1 MSLLPTVV
9 NVLSVAV
16 IYLLFAL
23 AVVLA
28 YRISRILLFCV
39 GEIGM
44 VSAYVFHTTWVGM
57 GNDYWAFW
65 LAVQA
70 VLLVDALIGWL
81 LFLILEQELRNDP
94 FIGTVL
100 TVAISILLVGV
111 MAVVWG
117 SAVEQLPLPN
127 QTVLFAGQ
135 SFSLIGLGT
144 ILVGSVLAVIVLGFF
159 YKTNIGIE
167 LQALANNRKLAVLA
181 GIPVRSRMLGVWVG
195 ASVISGIAGVLL
207 AAVASVSVEGAVVG
221 FSGMVAAIIGGLT
234 SPAGALVGA
243 LILALGETVV
253 GLSFDIRY
261 SIAVPVGLLVVL
273 LAVRPWGLS
282 ARVEQ
287 ITRT

>member
-1 MSLLPTVV
+1 
-9 NVLSVAV
+9 
-16 IYLLFAL
+16 
-23 AVVLA
+23 
-28 YRISRILLFCV
+28 
-39 GEIGM
+39 
-44 VSAYVFHTTWVGM
+44 
-57 GNDYWAFW
+57 
-65 LAVQA
+65 
-70 VLLVDALIGWL
+70 
-81 LFLILEQELRNDP
+81 RNDP